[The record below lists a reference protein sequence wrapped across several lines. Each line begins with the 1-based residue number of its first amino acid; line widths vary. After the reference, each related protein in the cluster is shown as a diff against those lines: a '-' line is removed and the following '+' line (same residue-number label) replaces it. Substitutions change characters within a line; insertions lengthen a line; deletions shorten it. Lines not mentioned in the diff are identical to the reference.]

1 MAEKDMDLREK
12 PRKAASDRSARMGDL
27 FELAIGIAIVL
38 LLIFLGSFLRLRLDL
53 TSEKRFTLRPA
64 TETLMQDLSD
74 LVYVRVY
81 LSGELP
87 ADLEK
92 LSQATRDLLDE
103 MRVLSPGKL
112 EYTFIDPSASDDP
125 KTRNEVYDQLQTL
138 GLTYSSIRLREKGA
152 FTERIV
158 FPGALVSFRD
168 KTIPVQLLKTQ
179 LRTPDADIVNRS
191 INNLEY
197 EFASAFRQVV
207 ATRKQKVAFLEG
219 HGELERMFLQDI
231 TQALEEQYTVSHVRI
246 DDQLDALSR
255 RVEGVKYRVNDYD
268 ALIVAKPSNA
278 FSQRDRYVIDQFI
291 MNGGK
296 VLWLLDAM
304 NANLDSLRKNQFS
317 IATPLAT
324 DLDDMLFQYGVRIN
338 KDLVVDQSC
347 APIEIYTQPYGNQRK
362 LERFPWYFEPVVIPQ
377 STHPIVTNI
386 DPVHLRFTSTID
398 TIATD
403 SIRKTILLT
412 SSPSSRMMR
421 NPVRISLNIV
431 EMDMGF
437 ARNSTP
443 YMPLAVL
450 LEGPFSSAFTD
461 RLPSEFTSDPT
472 VAYREKGKRT
482 SQIVVADGDVI
493 ANRVDPSKGMFYMLG
508 FDRYANAKIYGNREF
523 ITNAMNYLLDDQ
535 SLISIRSREITLRQL
550 DPDRIVQERSGWQV
564 FNTVGPILLSL
575 LLGLFYFWFRR
586 YRSNRTA

>member
-1 MAEKDMDLREK
+1 MDPKEK
-12 PRKAASDRSARMGDL
+12 PRKAAANRSARMGDL
-27 FELAIGIAIVL
+27 FELAIGIGIVL
-38 LLIFLGSFLRLRLDL
+38 LLIFLGSFLRLRMDL
-53 TSEKRFTLRPA
+53 TTEKRFTLRPA

-74 LVYVRVY
+74 IVYVRVY

-152 FTERIV
+152 YTERIV

-207 ATRKQKVAFLEG
+207 ATRKQKVAFLDG
-219 HGELERMFLQDI
+219 HGELEPMFLQDI
-231 TQALEEQYTVSHVRI
+231 TQALQEQYTVSRVRI

-255 RVEGVKYRVNDYD
+255 RVDGVKYRVNDYD
-268 ALIVAKPSNA
+268 ALIVAKPDSA

-296 VLWLLDAM
+296 VMWLLDAM
-304 NANLDSLRKNQFS
+304 NANLDSLRRNQFS
-317 IATPLAT
+317 IATPMAT

-338 KDLVVDQSC
+338 KDLVVDKSC

-386 DPVHLRFTSTID
+386 DPVHLRFTSSID

-437 ARNSTP
+437 ERNSTP

-450 LEGPFSSAFTD
+450 LEGPFTSAFTD
-461 RLPSEFTSDPT
+461 RLPLDFTSDPT

-482 SQIVVADGDVI
+482 AQIVVADGDVI
-493 ANRVDPSKGMFYMLG
+493 ANRVDPTKGMFYMLG

-575 LLGLFYFWFRR
+575 LLGLFYYWFRR